1 MPARA
6 GAAIRDTVTQRP
18 GAQAGAL
25 AAGASSHAPT
35 RQDAGPPARASPRA
49 RDAYC
54 APCFGPGTLHAT
66 GGPSRAASVRAGHAA
81 AEAAPAHSRRQQPQP
96 AAADRRVATVRVAR
110 TEGALS
116 LSLSLRAPCLSLSQG
131 ALSLSLSL
139 SGRLVSL
146 SRGTLVAGACIAG
159 APSVSDKSPA
169 RCACAAG
176 SSQPANTAAALK
188 AADGL

>member
-25 AAGASSHAPT
+25 AAGASSQAPT

-116 LSLSLRAPCLSLSQG
+116 LSLSL
-131 ALSLSLSL
+131 

-169 RCACAAG
+169 RCACAAR